1 MILKVKNLCESFK
14 REWALYRVCVSERVC
29 AFRPVAYLVYL
40 SEILAKGVKNL
51 FPKSCIPWK
60 CQRSAVTFFT
70 LFNNSWIHNITINI
84 YAIISIAFLVFTVYI
99 QLWEIL
105 IAPCIIKM
113 LISLHFIS
121 PERIYVCEYVKVTT
135 DGSCFGS
142 IQATLIL
149 VPSKGTSKWN

>member
-1 MILKVKNLCESFK
+1 MCESYK
-14 REWALYRVCVSERVC
+14 KEWALYCVCVLERVC
-29 AFRPVAYLVYL
+29 AFLPVAYFVYL

-60 CQRSAVTFFT
+60 CQRSAVTVFT
-70 LFNNSWIHNITINI
+70 LFNNSRIHNTTINI
-84 YAIISIAFLVFTVYI
+84 YVIISIAFLVFIVYI

-105 IAPCIIKM
+105 SAPCIIKM

-135 DGSCFGS
+135 DRNCFGS
-142 IQATLIL
+142 IQATPIL
-149 VPSKGTSKWN
+149 MPSKGTSK